1 LLERLT
7 FARKNFELNP
17 RPASC
22 VVAAYCRTLNPAN
35 GSSSMRIGFCAR
47 AGLLTALFFIAP
59 AFGARAQ
66 SPQPAAKTSAQIIAD
81 EFHEAES
88 KYMFG
93 FTDGADIGNEGE
105 KALEY
110 ESTGSFTKRGGRY
123 SAIEHELAFEH
134 VLTQNFAYELSA
146 HGLSHSIN
154 NVEDLDNRNG
164 SQFSGLS
171 AKLRY
176 LILGRGPG
184 SPIGLTVSAEPE
196 WSRIDGADGSKTRI
210 YASVF
215 KVVADTELIP
225 NRLYAA
231 LNLIYEPEVAKPA
244 GGDMWER
251 SSSAGVSMGLAYRI
265 TPKFVLGVGAEY
277 NRAYEGLA
285 FKTFDGNA
293 LFVGPT
299 LQVNLGP
306 KMLLAAAFSGQVAGH
321 AVDDPRALDLTNFE
335 KYRAN
340 LKLEIEF

>member
-1 LLERLT
+1 
-7 FARKNFELNP
+7 
-17 RPASC
+17 
-22 VVAAYCRTLNPAN
+22 
-35 GSSSMRIGFCAR
+35 MRFVFRAR
-47 AGLLTALFFIAP
+47 AGSIAALFFVAP

-66 SPQPAAKTSAQIIAD
+66 SPQPAAKTAAQIVAQ

-146 HGLSHSIN
+146 HGLSHSIRD
-154 NVEDLDNRNG
+154 VEDLDNRNG

-196 WSRIDGADGSKTRI
+196 WSRVDGTDGSRTRS
-210 YASVF
+210 YASAF
-215 KVVADTELIP
+215 KIVADTELIP

-231 LNLIYEPEVAKPA
+231 LNLIYEPEVAKPS

-251 SSSAGVSMGLAYRI
+251 SSTGGVSLGLAYRI
-265 TPKFVLGVGAEY
+265 TPKFALGVGAEY
-277 NRAYEGLA
+277 DRAYDGLA
-285 FKTFDGNA
+285 FKTFQGNA

-299 LQVNLGP
+299 LQINLAP
-306 KMLLAAAFSGQVAGH
+306 KVLLAAAFSAQVAGH
-321 AVDDPRALDLTNFE
+321 AVDDPRSLDLTNFE

-340 LKLEIEF
+340 LKLEFEF